1 MQLTQ
6 FVHRPLR
13 ASPEAV
19 MTISDGRGRTSRESV
34 DRIKRLA
41 GGLQTLGLRTGDRGA
56 ILASHSDY
64 YHEALLACWWFG
76 AVASPVN
83 SRWSTAEIRY
93 ALEDSGSTVFLVDEN
108 FASVG
113 STLREACP
121 GLTTVV

>member
-6 FVHRPLR
+6 FVHRSLR

-19 MTISDGRGRTSRESV
+19 MTIPDGRVRTSRESV

-41 GGLQTLGLRTGDRGA
+41 GGLQTLGLRTGDRVA
-56 ILASHSDY
+56 ILASNSDY

-83 SRWSTAEIRY
+83 LAGARRKSGTPWKIQGRRY
-93 ALEDSGSTVFLVDEN
+93 YSWTRILLPSDLP
-108 FASVG
+108 FARRVQ
-113 STLREACP
+113 A
-121 GLTTVV
+121 